1 MLEVLSLNGRSDVAI
16 ALNLQTTYPS
26 FGYMIQGEGNAEPA
40 TTVWELWD
48 ADKEG
53 PSMNS
58 RNHIMF
64 GTNGAW
70 FYHSLAGIQKHGLL
84 GPLVIQPS
92 GINANGLTS
101 VAASALSA
109 YGPVEVSWTVSSG
122 SLCGVVGETASL
134 TLSCSHGSIE
144 KINFASFGTVQ
155 GSCPSL
161 TTGSCSAA
169 SSVDVVSRACLGHT
183 ACSIQ
188 SSDTVFG
195 DPCVGTPKLLGV
207 VAQCGGGGGYFVSV
221 TLPVG
226 PASQVVLGAV
236 ASLAQTPATLVIS
249 EGGTVVWKGGL
260 FVPGVVGV
268 KDAVSMGDMVQLTVL
283 SGSYNF
289 DVYSMSQE

>member
-1 MLEVLSLNGRSDVAI
+1 LSLNGRSDVAI

-26 FGYMIQGEGNAEPA
+26 FGYMIQGDGNDEPA

-48 ADKEG
+48 ADKAD

-70 FYHSLAGIQKHGLL
+70 FYRSLAGIQKHGLL
-84 GPLVIQPS
+84 RPLVIQPS

-101 VAASALSA
+101 IEASALTA

-122 SLCGVVGETASL
+122 NFCREVPENAIL
-134 TLSCSHGSIE
+134 TLSCSHGFIE
-144 KINFASFGTVQ
+144 KITFASFGTVQ

-161 TTGSCSAA
+161 TAGGCTAPG
-169 SSVDVVSRACLGHT
+169 SVDVVSKACLGQT
-183 ACSIQ
+183 ECSVLA
-188 SSDTVFG
+188 SDTIFG
-195 DPCVGTPKLLGV
+195 DPCSGTIKILGV
-207 VAQCGGGGGYFVSV
+207 VAQCGDGSGGYSVSV

-236 ASLAQTPATLVIS
+236 ASLGQALATLVIY
-249 EGGTVVWKGGL
+249 EGGAVVWKGGE

-268 KDAVSMGDMVQLTVL
+268 KGAVMIGDMVQLTVL

-289 DVYSMSQE
+289 DVGSIMF